1 MEEERN
7 LFINEQL
14 IDPKNINEFRK
25 KYVIDKMLEDGSRQ
39 AIFYFDKNYNLTDKD
54 NAYYMRIEEYDSKGY
69 LTKCDVEELLDI
81 E

>member
-39 AIFYFDKNYNLTDKD
+39 AIFYFDKDYNLTDKD
-54 NAYYMRIEEYDSKGY
+54 NAHYMRIEEYDSKGY